1 MPLPYLR
8 ELYTQWHDILPTP
21 LTDEQE
27 EQFARYAALLQEWN
41 AKMNLTAI
49 TDEAGIV
56 AKHFMDSLSVLT
68 ALDGVAGAEYRV
80 LDVGTGAGFP
90 GIPLA
95 IMRPHWQVTLL
106 ESTRKKVDFL
116 VMVGNALGLKNLL
129 TVWSR
134 AEEAGHIPKHRE
146 HYHAVVARAVAELPV
161 LAEYCLPF
169 VRQNGHWVA
178 QKSLKVD
185 EEVAKAKNALGQ
197 LGGKLVAVKS
207 IAVPGMSQETRSLVV
222 VQKIK
227 PTPVIFPRKAGLPS
241 KKPL

>member
-8 ELYTQWHDILPTP
+8 ELYARWHDTFPTP

-27 EQFARYAALLQEWN
+27 EQFARYAALLQVWN

-68 ALDGVAGAEYRV
+68 VLDGVAGPDYRV

-116 VMVGNALGLKNLL
+116 VLVGNDLGLKNLL
-129 TVWSR
+129 TLWSR
-134 AEEAGHIPKHRE
+134 AEDAAHLPKHRD
-146 HYHAVVARAVAELPV
+146 HYDAVVARAVAELPI

-169 VRQNGHWVA
+169 VRQQGHWVA
-178 QKSLKVD
+178 QKSVKVD
-185 EEVAKAKNALGQ
+185 EEVAKARNALGQ
-197 LGGKLVAVKS
+197 LGGKLLTVKTVP
-207 IAVPGMSQETRSLVV
+207 VPGMEHETRSLVV

-227 PTPVIFPRKAGLPS
+227 ATPALFPRKAGLPS

>member
-8 ELYTQWHDILPTP
+8 ELYAQWQDVFPTS
-21 LTDEQE
+21 LTDEKE

-68 ALDGVAGAEYRV
+68 VLDSVATDGYQV

-95 IMRPHWQVTLL
+95 IMRPSWHVTLL

-116 VMVGNALGLKNLL
+116 VLVGNALGLKNLT
-129 TVWSR
+129 TVWAR
-134 AEEAGHIPKHRE
+134 AEEAGHLNQHRE
-146 HYHAVVARAVAELPV
+146 QYDAVVARAVAELPV

-169 VRQNGHWVA
+169 VRRDGHWVA
-178 QKSLKVD
+178 QKSIKVE
-185 EEVAKAKNALGQ
+185 EEVARARNALGQ
-197 LGGKLVAVKS
+197 LGGKLIAVKAV
-207 IAVPGMSQETRSLVV
+207 AVPGMSQETRTLVV
-222 VQKIK
+222 VQKVK
-227 PTPVIFPRKAGLPS
+227 ATPPLFPRKAGLPG

>member
-8 ELYTQWHDILPTP
+8 ELYDQWHDAMPSP
-21 LTDEQE
+21 LSAEQE

-49 TDEAGIV
+49 SDEAGIV
-56 AKHFMDSLSVLT
+56 VKHFMDSLSLLT
-68 ALDGVAGAEYRV
+68 VLDGVAGADFRL

-95 IMRPHWQVTLL
+95 IMRPHWHVTLL

-116 VMVGNALGLKNLL
+116 VMVGNTLGLKNLL
-129 TVWSR
+129 TVWAR
-134 AEEAGHIPKHRE
+134 AEEAGHVAKHRE
-146 HYHAVVARAVAELPV
+146 QYHGVVARAVAELPV

-169 VRQNGHWVA
+169 VRPNGHWVA
-178 QKSLKVD
+178 QKSVKVD
-185 EEVAKAKNALGQ
+185 EEVAKARNALGQ
-197 LGGKLVAVKS
+197 LGGKLITIKPVM
-207 IAVPGMSQETRSLVV
+207 VPGMAQETRSLVV

>member
-8 ELYTQWHDILPTP
+8 ELYAQWQDFFPTP
-21 LTDEQE
+21 LTSEQE
-27 EQFARYAALLQEWN
+27 EQFAQYAALLQEWN
-41 AKMNLTAI
+41 TKMNLTAI

-68 ALDGVAGAEYRV
+68 VLDSVATADYQV

-90 GIPLA
+90 GIPIA
-95 IMRPHWQVTLL
+95 IMRPTWHITLL

-116 VMVGNALGLKNLL
+116 VLVGNALRLKNLA

-134 AEEAGHIPKHRE
+134 AEEAGHLAKHRE
-146 HYHAVVARAVAELPV
+146 QYDAVVARAVAELPV

-169 VRQNGHWVA
+169 VRPTGQWVA
-178 QKSLKVD
+178 QKSVKVD
-185 EEVAKAKNALGQ
+185 EEVAKAKNAFGQ
-197 LGGKLVAVKS
+197 LGGKLITVKPV
-207 IAVPGMSQETRSLVV
+207 AVPGMSHETRTLVV
-222 VQKIK
+222 VQKVK
-227 PTPVIFPRKAGLPS
+227 STPPLFPRKAGLPS